1 MFFLCCKFYKFFFEY
16 FKFHIKKL
24 LLLFQ
29 TAILILH
36 PPRKFFFSR
45 SSVRRCSSKALRSS
59 SSVIPHMPPYPY
71 THAANNT
78 NRLIIQYFVPDYY
91 RRFVLMFI
99 ERFFDFVHKTLLFS
113 FPVCAPPS
121 LFREF
126 PVNSSNLRN
135 ASFASLFKPVGVLT
149 ISVT

>member
-1 MFFLCCKFYKFFFEY
+1 MFFLCCKFYSSSSS
-16 FKFHIKKL
+16 
-24 LLLFQ
+24 
-29 TAILILH
+29 ILNFMSKSFCCCSRRRSFILH
-36 PPRKFFFSR
+36 PPCKFFFLPLQ
-45 SSVRRCSSKALRSS
+45 CAALLLQSFTFFFQCH
-59 SSVIPHMPPYPY
+59 PHMPPYPY
-71 THAANNT
+71 THVANHT